1 MRDMICV
8 LGVFL
13 LFLPNVILAQD
24 KPTPEE
30 AKKVIDYYY
39 RGKGKGVVLVDHKLC
54 QEIYEDGVEKYECRQ
69 EVADREIRKGQE
81 LYLWMRFLVPA
92 GDKAEIL
99 LQFRRKDKVRKVLP
113 LVLPGSL
120 RYRTWKKIPT
130 DKTGNWEI
138 TFVQEMEDGDFN
150 LGSLQYS
157 VVGAKQ

>member
-1 MRDMICV
+1 MREMICV
-8 LGVFL
+8 FGVFL

-39 RGKGKGVVLVDHKLC
+39 GGKGKGVVLVDHKLC
-54 QEIYEDGVEKYECRQ
+54 QEIYEAGVEKYECRR
-69 EVADREIRKGQE
+69 EIADREIRKGQE

-113 LVLPGSL
+113 IVLPGSL

-130 DKTGNWEI
+130 DKTGTWEV
-138 TFVQEMEDGDFN
+138 TFVQEMEDRDFN

>member
-1 MRDMICV
+1 MRERICV

-54 QEIYEDGVEKYECRQ
+54 QEIYEEGVEKYECRREIAQ
-69 EVADREIRKGQE
+69 TEIRKGQE

-99 LQFRRKDKVRKVLP
+99 LQFRRKDKVRKVLT

-130 DKTGNWEI
+130 DKTGNWEV